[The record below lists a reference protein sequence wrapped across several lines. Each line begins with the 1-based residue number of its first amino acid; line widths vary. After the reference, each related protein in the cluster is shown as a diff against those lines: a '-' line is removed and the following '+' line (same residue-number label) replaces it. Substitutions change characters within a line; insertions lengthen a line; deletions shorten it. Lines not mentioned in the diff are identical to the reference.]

1 MDETTQ
7 AQANGGDVKEHKMR
21 LQQVQRTAVGRNW
34 RRRGVGKARAA
45 SSTTKD
51 VPKGGRSAQDAAQ
64 RAEEGLQLVQELAEI
79 TMQTGPKGFRRTVQV
94 AQATLELA
102 SELAAERTF
111 SAPQALRR
119 LFEKLGATYIKL
131 GQFIASSPTLFPEE
145 YVLEFQKCLD
155 KTDPVPYPVME
166 KILRKELGK
175 PIEEVFESI
184 EKTPLASAS
193 VAQVYGARL
202 KGSEKDVVIKLL
214 KPGVEDVLSTDLNFL
229 YGSSRVLEFLNPELS
244 RTSFS
249 AIVGDIRKSMMDEV
263 DFRKEAKNILE
274 FTAFLER
281 SEIEDAVAPFVYQAY
296 TTQRMLVMERFYG
309 VPLTDLE
316 AIKEVSPNPEAT
328 LIAALNT
335 WFASVLLSDSFHADV
350 HAGNLFVLQNGKV
363 GFIDFGIVGRIPP
376 SIWSAVQGFLQ
387 SISTEDYRT
396 MAQSLVQMGATGDT
410 VDLDAFTKDLEEL
423 FEGLNRMDSDLVVQS
438 RRSSSGATSV
448 SAGVVVDDEQ
458 VNRLVLDIVRLGDA
472 YGIKFPREFGILLK
486 QLLYFDRYVRLLA
499 PELEM
504 MNDDRVRFV
513 PSDPSSVVIDV

>member
-1 MDETTQ
+1 
-7 AQANGGDVKEHKMR
+7 MR
-21 LQQVQRTAVGRNW
+21 LQQIQRTCMGRNW
-34 RRRGVGKARAA
+34 RRTGRNKVTAAATTTRG
-45 SSTTKD
+45 
-51 VPKGGRSAQDAAQ
+51 VPKGDRSTQDAAR
-64 RAEEGLQLVQELAEI
+64 RAEEGIQLVQELAEI
-79 TMQTGPKGFRRTVQV
+79 TLQTGPKGFQRTVQV

-102 SELAAERTF
+102 SELAAERKF
-111 SAPQALRR
+111 SAPEALRR

-155 KTDPVPYPVME
+155 KTTPVPFPIME
-166 KILRKELGK
+166 KILRQELGK
-175 PIEEVFESI
+175 PIEEVFSTI
-184 EKTPLASAS
+184 EKQPLASAS

-249 AIVGDIRKSMMDEV
+249 AIIGDIRKSMMEEV
-263 DFRKEAKNILE
+263 DFRMEARNIQE

-296 TTQRMLVMERFYG
+296 TTKRMLVMERFFG

-328 LIAALNT
+328 LITALNT

-363 GFIDFGIVGRIPP
+363 GFIDFGIVGRISP

-387 SISTEDYRT
+387 SVSTEDYRS
-396 MAQSLVQMGATGDT
+396 MAQSLVQMGATGDS
-410 VDLDAFTKDLEEL
+410 VDLDAFTKDLRDL
-423 FEGLNRMDSDLVVQS
+423 FEGLNRLDSDLVVQS
-438 RRSSSGATSV
+438 RRSSSGATTV
-448 SAGVVVDDEQ
+448 SAGLVVDDEQ

-472 YGIKFPREFGILLK
+472 YGLKFPREFGVLLK

-499 PELEM
+499 PEMEM
-504 MNDDRVRFV
+504 MRDDRVRFV
-513 PSDPSSVVIDV
+513 PSDATSTVIDV